1 MRKTV
6 WMSVWGCAALIGLA
20 SVPVFAADGDSLTLN
35 PDQLPW
41 ARWQSRLSLG
51 TSTSSTNWLGGQAG
65 YGQQANKVNSAS
77 LMGDYYFGR
86 SLVGP
91 GSTGGFRATSGVI
104 FGPRTSPLSSGQP
117 TLAAGN
123 AFSIGSRLFGGQN
136 TLPTSTDA
144 SADSATLPYL
154 GFGYT
159 GLSARN
165 GWSFSADLG
174 LVAQQPGGLK
184 MIRSQSLDDV
194 VREMRLAPLVQLGAS
209 YAF

>member
-20 SVPVFAADGDSLTLN
+20 CVPAFAADGDSLTLN

-51 TSTSSTNWLGGQAG
+51 TSSSSPNWLS
-65 YGQQANKVNSAS
+65 GQQTGKVNSAS

-91 GSTGGFRATSGVI
+91 GSSGGFRATSGVI
-104 FGPRTSPLSSGQP
+104 FGPRTSPLASGQP

-123 AFSIGSRLFGGQN
+123 AFSIGARLFGQY
-136 TLPTSTDA
+136 TLPSSSDA
-144 SADSATLPYL
+144 NVDSATLPYL

>member
-6 WMSVWGCAALIGLA
+6 WMSVWGCAVLIGLTC
-20 SVPVFAADGDSLTLN
+20 VPSFAADGDSLTLN

-51 TSTSSTNWLGGQAG
+51 TSMSSPNWLS
-65 YGQQANKVNSAS
+65 GQQANKVNSAS

-91 GSTGGFRATSGVI
+91 GNSGGFRATSGLI

-123 AFSIGSRLFGGQN
+123 AFSIGSRLFGGQY
-136 TLPTSTDA
+136 TLPASADA

-165 GWSFSADLG
+165 RWSFSADLG

>member
-1 MRKTV
+1 MSKTV
-6 WMSVWGCAALIGLA
+6 WMSVWGCAALIGLV
-20 SVPVFAADGDSLTLN
+20 SVPALAADGDSLTLN

-51 TSTSSTNWLGGQAG
+51 TSPSAPNWLSGQP
-65 YGQQANKVNSAS
+65 ANKVNSAS

-91 GSTGGFRATSGVI
+91 GNSGGFRATSGLI

-123 AFSIGSRLFGGQN
+123 AFSIGSRLFGQN
-136 TLPTSTDA
+136 ALPSSSDA
-144 SADSATLPYL
+144 NADSATLPYL

-159 GLSARN
+159 GLSARSR
-165 GWSFSADLG
+165 WSFSADLG

-194 VREMRLAPLVQLGAS
+194 VREMRFAPLVQLGAS